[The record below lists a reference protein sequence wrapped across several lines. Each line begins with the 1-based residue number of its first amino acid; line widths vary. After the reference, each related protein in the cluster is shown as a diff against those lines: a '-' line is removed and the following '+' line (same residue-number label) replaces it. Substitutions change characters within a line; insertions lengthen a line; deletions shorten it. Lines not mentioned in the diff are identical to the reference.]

1 MKKQRET
8 IEDQGIKEIEALKAL
23 KSKEGLEALEPEE
36 NQGVESILFFSKIMR
51 TDEIKTK
58 KAEIRKREEKV
69 KRKNLKYETN
79 NYLYHF

>member
-23 KSKEGLEALEPEE
+23 KSKEDLEALEPEE

-51 TDEIKTK
+51 TDENKTK

-69 KRKNLKYETN
+69 KRKNLKYKTN

>member
-23 KSKEGLEALEPEE
+23 KSKEDLEALEPEE

-58 KAEIRKREEKV
+58 KAEIRKREKKLNE
-69 KRKNLKYETN
+69 N

>member
-23 KSKEGLEALEPEE
+23 KSKEDLEALEPEE
-36 NQGVESILFFSKIMR
+36 NQRVESILFFSKIMR

-58 KAEIRKREEKV
+58 KAEIRKREKKLNEK
-69 KRKNLKYETN
+69 T
-79 NYLYHF
+79 

>member
-23 KSKEGLEALEPEE
+23 KSKEDLEALEPEE

-58 KAEIRKREEKV
+58 KAEIRKREKKLNEK
-69 KRKNLKYETN
+69 T
-79 NYLYHF
+79 